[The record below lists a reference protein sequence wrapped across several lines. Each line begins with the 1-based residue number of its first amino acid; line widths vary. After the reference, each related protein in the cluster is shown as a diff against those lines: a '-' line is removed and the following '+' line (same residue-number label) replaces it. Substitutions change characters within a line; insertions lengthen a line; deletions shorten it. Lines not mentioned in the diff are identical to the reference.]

1 MKFLRFLLFFA
12 LCTAFISAAEAGK
25 PVSKPVSE
33 PASKPAPS
41 PRVSAKPGIPSYLIT
56 NDDLPPQT
64 PTSGTF
70 FTFAAD
76 GTPQNPTKVNLGGA
90 GESGGYFNGD
100 RVSILSNL
108 TEACAYL
115 SLAASNEVGG
125 VDIATE
131 QDLGNFFAEPT
142 DSGTDNGIGLA
153 NNGTYLYASFSTSE
167 TLATFSILPGCG
179 LSFLGD
185 IAPIGLNAGNI
196 SGMAV
201 HGNMMV
207 VTYGDGSIESFNL
220 SAGIPVSN
228 GDLQDATGYAS
239 SRYPAGVDI
248 TQDGHFAIFGDQST
262 TTTVEVSD
270 ISSGKLTK
278 TKLYNVGNAGNA
290 ASVYLSPD
298 ETLLYIANTSV
309 GKVTAAFFNAASGKV
324 SPGCISAE
332 LKGFDTNWV
341 FLSSPVTELN
351 TGTGSVLY
359 VAEFGASSGVAVLDV
374 TSGAGQ
380 CTLTETKT
388 SPVIDPNS
396 TALLSIGVYPPRQ
409 F

>member
-1 MKFLRFLLFFA
+1 MKFLRLLLLFA
-12 LCTAFISAAEAGK
+12 LYSRFVGAAETGKTVSK
-25 PVSKPVSE
+25 PVSKPGTG
-33 PASKPAPS
+33 PG
-41 PRVSAKPGIPSYLIT
+41 VSAKPATPAYLIT

-70 FTFAAD
+70 FTFAAN

-90 GESGGYFNGD
+90 GEAGGYFSGN
-100 RVSILSNL
+100 RVSIFSNS

-115 SLAASNEVGG
+115 SLAASGEIGG
-125 VDIATE
+125 VDIQTE
-131 QDLGNFFAEPT
+131 QDLGNFSAEDT
-142 DSGTDNGIGLA
+142 DSGTNNGIGLA
-153 NNGTYLYASFSTSE
+153 NNGTYLYASFSTSK
-167 TLATFSILPGCG
+167 TLATFSILPGCS

-185 IAPIGLNAGNI
+185 IAPVGLNAGNI
-196 SGMAV
+196 TGMAV

-220 SAGIPVSN
+220 AAGIPVSN

-248 TQDGHFAIFGDQST
+248 TEDGRFAIFGDQST
-262 TTTVEVSD
+262 TTTVEVSN

-278 TKLYNVGNAGNA
+278 TKLYNVGSAGNA
-290 ASVYLSPD
+290 ASVFLSPD

-309 GKVTAAFFNAASGKV
+309 GKVTAAFFDATTGKV
-324 SPGCISAE
+324 SPGCTSAA
-332 LKGFDTNWV
+332 LKGFDNNWV

-359 VAEFGASSGVAVLDV
+359 VAEFGSSSGVAVLDV
-374 TSGAGQ
+374 TSNAGK
-380 CTLTETKT
+380 CALTETKA
-388 SPVIDPNS
+388 SPVTDPNS

>member
-1 MKFLRFLLFFA
+1 MKFLRFLLLFA
-12 LCTAFISAAEAGK
+12 LCSPFAGAAEAGK
-25 PVSKPVSE
+25 PASKPVTG
-33 PASKPAPS
+33 PG
-41 PRVSAKPGIPSYLIT
+41 VSAKPSTPSYLIT

-76 GTPQNPTKVNLGGA
+76 GTPQNPTKVSLGGA
-90 GESGGYFNGD
+90 GEAGGYFNGN
-100 RVSILSNL
+100 RVSIFSNA

-115 SLAASNEVGG
+115 SLAASGEIGG

-131 QDLGNFFAEPT
+131 QDLGNFSAADT
-142 DSGTDNGIGLA
+142 DSGTNNGIGLA
-153 NNGTYLYASFSTSE
+153 NNGTYLYASFSTSK
-167 TLATFSILPGCG
+167 TLATFSMLPGCS
-179 LSFLGD
+179 LTFLGD
-185 IAPIGLNAGNI
+185 IAPIGVNAGNI

-248 TQDGHFAIFGDQST
+248 TQDGRFAIFGDQST

-278 TKLYNVGNAGNA
+278 TKLYNVGSAGNA
-290 ASVYLSPD
+290 ASVFLSPD

-309 GKVTAAFFNAASGKV
+309 GKVTAAFFNAATGKV
-324 SPGCISAE
+324 SPGCTSAE
-332 LKGFDTNWV
+332 LKGFDNNWV

-359 VAEFGASSGVAVLDV
+359 LAEFGASSGVAMLDV
-374 TSGAGQ
+374 TSSAGK
-380 CTLTETKT
+380 CTLTETKA

>member
-1 MKFLRFLLFFA
+1 MKFLRFLLLFA
-12 LCTAFISAAEAGK
+12 LCSPFAGAAEAGK
-25 PVSKPVSE
+25 PASKPVTG
-33 PASKPAPS
+33 PG
-41 PRVSAKPGIPSYLIT
+41 VSAKPSTPSYLIT

-76 GTPQNPTKVNLGGA
+76 GTPQNPTKVSLGGA
-90 GESGGYFNGD
+90 GEAGGYFNGN
-100 RVSILSNL
+100 RVSIFSNA

-115 SLAASNEVGG
+115 SLAASGEIGG

-131 QDLGNFFAEPT
+131 QDLGNFSAADT
-142 DSGTDNGIGLA
+142 DSGTNNGIGLA
-153 NNGTYLYASFSTSE
+153 NNGTYLYASFSTSK
-167 TLATFSILPGCG
+167 TLATFSMLPGCS
-179 LSFLGD
+179 LTFLGD
-185 IAPIGLNAGNI
+185 IAPIGVNAGNI

-248 TQDGHFAIFGDQST
+248 TQDGRFAIFGDQST

-278 TKLYNVGNAGNA
+278 TKLYNVGSAGNA
-290 ASVYLSPD
+290 ASVFLSPD

-309 GKVTAAFFNAASGKV
+309 GKVTAAFFNAATGMV
-324 SPGCISAE
+324 SPGCTSAE
-332 LKGFDTNWV
+332 LKGFDNNWV

-359 VAEFGASSGVAVLDV
+359 VAEFGSSSGVAVLDV
-374 TSGAGQ
+374 TSSAGK
-380 CTLTETKT
+380 CALTETKA